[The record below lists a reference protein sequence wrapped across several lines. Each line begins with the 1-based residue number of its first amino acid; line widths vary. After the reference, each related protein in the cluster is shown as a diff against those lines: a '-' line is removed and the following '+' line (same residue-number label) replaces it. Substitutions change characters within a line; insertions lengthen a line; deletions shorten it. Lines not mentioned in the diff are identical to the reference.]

1 MLINAWK
8 ACSNYLKF
16 EVDNLTFFGNKLA
29 DVLETQGSNLPTPA
43 VLQKLEADKE
53 GVPVKKWV
61 SITTNGNLSKLG
73 NLSVIYSA
81 VSNQS
86 PSGDSIASEPYIPD
100 GTI

>member
-1 MLINAWK
+1 MA
-8 ACSNYLKF
+8 
-16 EVDNLTFFGNKLA
+16 
-29 DVLETQGSNLPTPA
+29 TQGNNLPTPA

-86 PSGDSIASEPYIPD
+86 PSGDSMASEPYVTYA
-100 GTI
+100 TI

>member
-1 MLINAWK
+1 MLINTRK
-8 ACSNYLKF
+8 ACSKSATTSDF
-16 EVDNLTFFGNKLA
+16 LA
-29 DVLETQGSNLPTPA
+29 TQGSNLPTPA

-53 GVPVKKWV
+53 GVLVKKWV

-86 PSGDSIASEPYIPD
+86 PSGDSMASEPYVID
-100 GTI
+100 ATI